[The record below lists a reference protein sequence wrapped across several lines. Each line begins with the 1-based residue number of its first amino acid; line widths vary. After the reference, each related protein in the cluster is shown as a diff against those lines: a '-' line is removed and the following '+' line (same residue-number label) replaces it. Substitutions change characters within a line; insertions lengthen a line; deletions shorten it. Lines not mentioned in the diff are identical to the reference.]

1 MKLGSSFGLFLAI
14 VTTSLQACG
23 ISRTV
28 DRLEGTWGLQRAKGG
43 ERLEIWTE
51 ASPGVLAGRGL
62 RVTGADTVLLETLT
76 LRTSNGRWQYTA
88 KVPDQ
93 NEGKPIAFDCTA
105 INRNEMVF
113 TNGLHDF
120 PQRIRYRL
128 VPNSGET
135 DTDSLI
141 VTLGTLD
148 ADQIVLRFTR
158 RP

>member
-1 MKLGSSFGLFLAI
+1 MKLGLSFALRLAI
-14 VTTSLQACG
+14 VSLALQACG

-28 DRLEGTWGLQRAKGG
+28 SRLEGTWGLLRANGS
-43 ERLEIWTE
+43 ERLETWAK
-51 ASPGVLAGRGL
+51 ASPGVIVGRGL

-76 LRTSNGRWQYTA
+76 LRTSNGRWQYIA
-88 KVPDQ
+88 VVPDQ

-105 INRNEMVF
+105 IKQNEMVF
-113 TNGLHDF
+113 TNGRHDF

-128 VPNSGET
+128 VPDSGGNET
-135 DTDSLI
+135 DSMI

-148 ADQIVLRFTR
+148 TDQIVLRFTR